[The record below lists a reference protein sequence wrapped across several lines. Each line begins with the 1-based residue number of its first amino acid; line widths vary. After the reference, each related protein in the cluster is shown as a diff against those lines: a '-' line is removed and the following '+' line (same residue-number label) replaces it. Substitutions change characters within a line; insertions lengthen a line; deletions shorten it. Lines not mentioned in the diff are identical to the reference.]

1 MHRGSGSD
9 AHLSLVPVGFTHLH
23 TRPPSVLAVG
33 MQRCF
38 CTRHIMADFSSHW
51 HSCQALTR
59 PPQGHLP
66 ACQWLSDPSD
76 PYSAS
81 PSILPT
87 TGNLL
92 YPLPWSP
99 DSQDHLSHFLPVS
112 LWINRSTDGSCA
124 ISHHC
129 LFHWRLLYHSRM
141 HLWDFCCFVIVDAT
155 PVKDSPKHSV
165 TG

>member
-38 CTRHIMADFSSHW
+38 CTRHIMADFSSHR

-87 TGNLL
+87 TANLL
-92 YPLPWSP
+92 FHFGSTEAQMGAVPSAITVCSTGDFYTIPGCIFGTFVVL
-99 DSQDHLSHFLPVS
+99 LSLM
-112 LWINRSTDGSCA
+112 
-124 ISHHC
+124 
-129 LFHWRLLYHSRM
+129 LLQLKILLSI
-141 HLWDFCCFVIVDAT
+141 L
-155 PVKDSPKHSV
+155 
-165 TG
+165 